1 MYIPLFAD
9 QVLKNK
15 GNIVEGGDINFA
27 GILIGNGVMLT
38 ELHWRRQARNTFY
51 SRHYFYG
58 PEIKALISNCKYTS
72 EDDTNFLCN
81 LGNRLA
87 DESTRRI
94 NPYNAIG
101 ICYARANSNENGKKT
116 RRYWYSAFD
125 EEMYNLVEDE
135 PGCSSD

>member
-9 QVLKNK
+9 QILKNK
-15 GNIVEGGDINFA
+15 NNIIPSASINFQ

-58 PEIKALISNCKYTS
+58 PEILGLISNCKYNS
-72 EDDTNFLCN
+72 EDDNNMVCN

-87 DESTRRI
+87 D
-94 NPYNAIG
+94 
-101 ICYARANSNENGKKT
+101 
-116 RRYWYSAFD
+116 
-125 EEMYNLVEDE
+125 
-135 PGCSSD
+135 